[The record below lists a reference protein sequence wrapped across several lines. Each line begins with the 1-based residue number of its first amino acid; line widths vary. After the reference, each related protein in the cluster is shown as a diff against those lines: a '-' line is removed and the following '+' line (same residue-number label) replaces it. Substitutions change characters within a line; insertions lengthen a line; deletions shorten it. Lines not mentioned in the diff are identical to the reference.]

1 MHLSVR
7 KVRSQKSW
15 TDRPRTDSDF
25 HLAQVQMAAL
35 VLGCRVSGFA
45 GGFKHAKKKK
55 ILDFSEG
62 NLENLAG
69 IFYYYFFWNKQI
81 EQSFEDL
88 ILLRTHCQHA
98 EMGAREL
105 LG

>member
-1 MHLSVR
+1 
-7 KVRSQKSW
+7 
-15 TDRPRTDSDF
+15 
-25 HLAQVQMAAL
+25 MAAL
-35 VLGCRVSGFA
+35 VLGCQVSGFA

-55 ILDFSEG
+55 SWISLKATWKTW
-62 NLENLAG
+62 LEFFLL
-69 IFYYYFFWNKQI
+69 FFFWNKQI

>member
-1 MHLSVR
+1 MNG
-7 KVRSQKSW
+7 
-15 TDRPRTDSDF
+15 PRADSDF

-69 IFYYYFFWNKQI
+69 IFFFLNKQI
-81 EQSFEDL
+81 EQTFEVL
-88 ILLRTHCQHA
+88 IPLFTHYQHA
-98 EMGAREL
+98 EMGAWKL
-105 LG
+105 LGSKPVTPQLVSQDS

>member
-1 MHLSVR
+1 
-7 KVRSQKSW
+7 
-15 TDRPRTDSDF
+15 
-25 HLAQVQMAAL
+25 MAAL

-45 GGFKHAKKKK
+45 GGFKHAKKKN
-55 ILDFSEG
+55 IMDFSEG

-69 IFYYYFFWNKQI
+69 ILLFFFWNKQI
-81 EQSFEDL
+81 EQTFEDL
-88 ILLRTHCQHA
+88 ILLRTHCQRA